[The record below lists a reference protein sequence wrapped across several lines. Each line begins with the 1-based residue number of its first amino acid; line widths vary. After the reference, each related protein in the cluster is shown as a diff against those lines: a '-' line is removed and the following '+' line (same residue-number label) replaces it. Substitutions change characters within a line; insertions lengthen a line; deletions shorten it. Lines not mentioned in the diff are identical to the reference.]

1 MNAADK
7 PLPASI
13 RPIRA
18 ADLEEFRACLDRV
31 ARERV
36 HIAFTAAPKVQQ
48 AQFFL
53 GNMLKRA
60 LPFVVAECPID
71 GIVGWCDIY
80 VETEDELRPGYSH
93 VGRLGMGLDVKFRG
107 LGLGSA
113 MLRVALDL
121 ARSTRIERVE
131 LQVYASNEPAIA
143 LYRKFGFETEGVR
156 RRARKLDGR
165 YDDVVM
171 MARLRPPQMQD

>member
-1 MNAADK
+1 MSAVVAA
-7 PLPASI
+7 LPAA
-13 RPIRA
+13 IRA
-18 ADLEEFRACLDRV
+18 IRDSDLEGFCACLDRV

-53 GNMLKRA
+53 AKMLQRG

-80 VETEDELRPGYSH
+80 VEPEDELRPGYSH
-93 VGRLGMGLDVKFRG
+93 VGRLGMGLDMNFRG

-113 MLRVALDL
+113 MLRSALDL
-121 ARSTRIERVE
+121 ARATHIERVE
-131 LQVYASNEPAIA
+131 LQVYASNAPAIA

-165 YDDVVM
+165 YEDVVM